1 MSQKFNYF
9 GFKAVMQY
17 ALNSAL
23 WYVYLYLKSV
33 FIVKKNIFSSNFS
46 LEEYGGNLKIVKR
59 NPKNFQ
65 KSEQLFKSRKPALK
79 DI

>member
-46 LEEYGGNLKIVKR
+46 LEEYGGNLKIVKSETQRIFR
-59 NPKNFQ
+59 NLNNCLNL
-65 KSEQLFKSRKPALK
+65 ENMH
-79 DI
+79 